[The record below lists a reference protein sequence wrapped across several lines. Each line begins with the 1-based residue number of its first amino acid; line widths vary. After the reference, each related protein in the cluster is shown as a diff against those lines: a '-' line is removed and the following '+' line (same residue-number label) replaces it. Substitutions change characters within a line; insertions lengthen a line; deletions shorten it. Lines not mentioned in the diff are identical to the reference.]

1 LIYCLSFVEGVT
13 AINSVIHLCAE
24 PPWPVADLGPKGN
37 VTRKREFDL
46 GSGRRPTANVEPPTE
61 FLCPFAHARQ
71 TPMAVKAGLK
81 HLGVYA
87 LAVIMNE

>member
-1 LIYCLSFVEGVT
+1 LIYCLSFVEGVN

-24 PPWPVADLGPKGN
+24 PLWPVSDLGPKGN
-37 VTRKREFDL
+37 VSRNGEFDL
-46 GSGRRPTANVEPPTE
+46 GSGRCAAANVEPPTK

-71 TPMAVKAGLK
+71 TPMAVKAGSK

-87 LAVIMNE
+87 LAIIMNE